1 MKVSLSWLSEFID
14 LPTRDP
20 EELGSVFAS
29 LGHELEGIEHLS
41 LTFEGVVV
49 GRVEAI
55 VPHPNADKVR
65 LCTVTTTGS
74 PQEIICGAWN
84 FEVGAVVPVA
94 VPGATLDSGS
104 FEITQRD
111 IRGVTSHGMIC
122 SAREL
127 GLGDNHEGIMVLDP
141 DTPVGTDFSEIV
153 ELPDAILDL
162 TITPNRGDAMSMLG
176 LARELAAYYQL
187 EVKLPDASVQADGE
201 TFAMEITVDDPD
213 DCNRFLA
220 RRVTGVTMG
229 ESPLWMQ
236 QRLAAA
242 GVRSISNVV
251 DVSNYVMMELGQPN
265 HAFDYDK
272 IRGGVIGVRRAAT
285 GEILTT
291 LDGAERTLGSGDLL
305 VTDGE
310 GPSSLAGTMGGV
322 DSEVSAATTNVLIEA
337 AAWDPPL
344 IMRMSRRL
352 NLRSEASAR
361 FERGVDVNLP
371 PLAADRVAHLLAA
384 HCGGTVSPGVVDIV
398 ATPVD
403 PWVINLPLS
412 LVKRVL
418 GLSLASAEVSALL
431 ERLHM
436 VVSGDEVL
444 NVTVPTFRRDLT
456 RPIDLVEEIA
466 RLYGFDNF
474 PETLPSGPGGGLTEE
489 QVRKRKLREILS
501 AVGLS
506 EAATFSFHGPEALAK
521 LGLSDTDERQSA
533 ISVRNPLRE
542 EESLLR
548 TTLLPGLLGSVGFN
562 VRHGLGDVALFEI
575 GKAFFNEDSPEFG
588 VIPHQPD
595 HLAFV
600 LIGSEG
606 GEGMYETSRDVD
618 VFSGTAIVRTLVDRM
633 GLGEATFTSV
643 SEMPLHPGRG
653 AGVYIGEQRVGV
665 VGELHPSVS
674 QAWALEGRV
683 VVGEFELKPFLDDPG
698 LWQFVEPSVYPQV
711 DFDLAF
717 ELDVDVSSASV
728 VDALRSV
735 AGDVL
740 ETVDVFD
747 EFVGGNLGSGRKS
760 LAIHLRLRDSHQTL
774 AQEDVTPIREACI
787 AAVERLGG
795 LLRGA

>member
-1 MKVSLSWLSEFID
+1 MKVSINWLSEFID
-14 LPTRDP
+14 LPTRDA
-20 EELGSVFAS
+20 EELGAVFAS

-65 LCTVTTTGS
+65 LCTVTTTGG

-94 VPGATLDSGS
+94 IPGATLDSGS
-104 FEITQRD
+104 FKITTRD
-111 IRGVTSHGMIC
+111 IRGVTSNGMIC

-127 GLGDNHEGIMVLDP
+127 GLGDNHEGIMVLDAE
-141 DTPVGTDFSEIV
+141 TPVGMDFSEIV
-153 ELPDAILDL
+153 DLPDAILDL

-187 EVKLPDASVQADGE
+187 EVKLPDASVQTDGE
-201 TFAMEITVDDPD
+201 TFAMQITVEDPD

-236 QRLAAA
+236 QRLATS

-272 IRGGVIGVRRAAT
+272 IRGGMIGVRRAVT
-285 GEILTT
+285 GESLTT
-291 LDGAERTLGSGDLL
+291 LDGAERTLGPGDLL

-310 GPSSLAGTMGGV
+310 GPSSLAGTMGGA

-361 FERGVDVNLP
+361 FERGVDVNLS

-384 HCGGTVSPGVVDIV
+384 HCGGTVSPGVVDVV
-398 ATPVD
+398 AKPVD
-403 PWVINLPLS
+403 PWIIDLPLS

-418 GLSLASAEVSALL
+418 GLPLASAEASALL

-436 VVSGDEVL
+436 VVSGDEML
-444 NVTVPTFRRDLT
+444 RVTVPTFRRDLT

-489 QVRKRKLREILS
+489 QARKRKLREILS
-501 AVGLS
+501 AVGIS
-506 EAATFSFHGPEALAK
+506 EAATFSFHGAEALAK

-548 TTLLPGLLGSVGFN
+548 TTLLPGLLESVGFN

-575 GKAFFNEDSPEFG
+575 GKVFFNEDSPEFG

-600 LIGSEG
+600 LVGSEG
-606 GEGMYETSRDVD
+606 GEGMYEASRDVD
-618 VFSGTAIVRTLVDRM
+618 VFSGTAIVRALVDRM
-633 GLGEATFTSV
+633 GLGEVTFTAV

-653 AGVYIGEQRVGV
+653 AGVHIGEQRVGV

-674 QAWALEGRV
+674 QAWALDGRV
-683 VVGEFELKPFLDDPG
+683 VVGEFELQPFLDDPG

-717 ELDVDVSSASV
+717 DLDADVSSASV
-728 VDALRSV
+728 VDALRSA

-740 ETVDVFD
+740 EAVDVFD
-747 EFVGGNLGSGRKS
+747 EFVGGNLESGRKS
-760 LAIHLRLRDSHQTL
+760 LAIHLRLRHSRQTL
-774 AQEDVTPIREACI
+774 AQENVSPIREACI